1 MRLSKPALTPL
12 LLILTTLGAP
22 HLDSEMW
29 VYAQSPQP
37 TITAPTLKVYARETV
52 VDVTVT
58 DAKGNPVTGLSQTIK
73 MPLTSAQYRQ
83 FIRSPYQF
91 TQQLDLPS
99 GQLFLRIGVLDPP
112 SGKLGT
118 LEIPLAVPKK

>member
-1 MRLSKPALTPL
+1 MRLKPSLTPL

-83 FIRSPYQF
+83 F